1 MASTLQAKVKEFE
14 KQITQEQGDTLNR
27 LPPGFDLDR
36 VIGYQPRD
44 LQEWLEQQERRFN
57 VEVVHRRFGKT
68 YAKVRKLLDRAMHC
82 PFTMGR
88 YAYVAPTYGQA
99 EDIAWAYLLT
109 FGQRIYAEL
118 GLDERKWVDRSRMAI
133 WVPTFNGSPARIRL
147 YGVDNQ
153 KERLRGL
160 YLDGLVLDEYAQI
173 PPSVWTEQ
181 IRPMLSDDTRQ
192 GHDAKGRR
200 NQWADFI
207 FTPKG
212 RNHAYELWRK
222 ADAWARGNPV
232 RELDPEEG
240 TETEVFSEEWF
251 AARLPA
257 SETNVLSRR
266 ELAAAQREMGR
277 QRYEQEYEVSFDAA
291 LEGAIYAPEIKWLR
305 WQGRVQHMPYNPLL
319 PVHTGWDLGW
329 DDATAIWFAQVQD
342 NELRVIDYYEASG
355 APLQHF
361 AQVLADRGYTYG
373 KHFLPHDVEVH
384 ELGSGKSRASILREM
399 GVRVNTVPKHGVP
412 DRIAAVQATLPI
424 CRFNEARTMEGLDR
438 LALYRREYD
447 EKKGVFREQ
456 PLHDWTSHAADAF
469 GTLVMGIQS
478 RLKAGSGNA
487 SGQTHAEM

>member
-1 MASTLQAKVKEFE
+1 MATTLQAKARELE
-14 KQITQEQGDTLNR
+14 KQVLQEESANVHR
-27 LPPGFDLDR
+27 LPPGFNLDET
-36 VIGYQPRD
+36 IGYQPRY
-44 LQEWLEQQERRFN
+44 LQQWMEDNERRFN

-68 YAKVRKLLDRAMHC
+68 FAKVRKLLDRAMHC
-82 PFTMGR
+82 PVDMGR

-109 FGQRIYAEL
+109 FGQRIYSKL

-133 WVPTFNGSPARIRL
+133 WVPTFRGSPARIRL

-181 IRPMLSDDTRQ
+181 VRPMLSDDTRQ
-192 GHDAKGRR
+192 GEDALGRR

-222 ADAWARGNPV
+222 ADVWARGDPV
-232 RELDPEEG
+232 RELDPETGHE
-240 TETEVFSEEWF
+240 EEVFSDEWF
-251 AARLPA
+251 ACRLPA
-257 SETNVLSRR
+257 SQTGVLSRR

-291 LEGAIYAPEIKWLR
+291 LEGAIYASEIKWLR
-305 WQGRVQHMPYNPLL
+305 HEGRVQNMPYNPLL

-384 ELGSGKSRASILREM
+384 ELGTGKSRASILREM
-399 GVRVNTVPKHGVP
+399 GVRVSTVPKHAVP
-412 DRIAAVQATLPI
+412 DRIAAVQATLPV
-424 CRFNEARTMEGLDR
+424 CRFNQTRTMEGLDR

-469 GTLVMGIQS
+469 GILVMGVQS
-478 RLKAGSGNA
+478 RLKNA
-487 SGQTHAEM
+487 SSGPNSQSVAEM